1 MKTADY
7 VFGWLL
13 GAASLM
19 HGIGSV
25 LAYRHKPELLL
36 WAEAATLA
44 GLLLAAINLLRAG
57 RPGDRALARVSCAGC
72 VGWILVAV
80 SFGHLAGSLFDPRAL
95 SHEAITVVLLV
106 FSFRSTHMVGG
117 EWMGLGAQSARTS

>member
-13 GAASLM
+13 VVASLM
-19 HGIGSV
+19 HGVGSV
-25 LAYRHKPELLL
+25 LAYRNKPELLL

-57 RPGDRALARVSCAGC
+57 RPRPVSA
-72 VGWILVAV
+72 
-80 SFGHLAGSLFDPRAL
+80 S
-95 SHEAITVVLLV
+95 ITLPLTRTV
-106 FSFRSTHMVGG
+106 FRSGG
-117 EWMGLGAQSARTS
+117 FGACQPVWSMRRNSPWMSRPAEIGRAHV